1 MSRLLILTLSLALAA
16 CGGPPPPLPAGSAAY
31 DVLPADSGALDDAY
45 RISPQDVVS
54 VTVFREPD
62 LTFDRLTVDASG
74 SMPFPLIGSVLAAGR
89 SPTELADLLASRL
102 NQRYLRNPQVT
113 VNVVSSITQQV
124 TVEGQVVTPGVYP
137 ISGRTTLLDAMALAR
152 SPTQTAKLD
161 EIVVFRLVDGERLG
175 AVFDLKAIRSGRAP
189 DPRLQG
195 GDRVVV
201 GYSALK
207 GAQRDFLQVAPLFLP
222 LFAVFRP
229 F

>member
-1 MSRLLILTLSLALAA
+1 MLRLLILMSSLMLAA

-31 DVLPADSGALDDAY
+31 DVLPADTGSLDDAY
-45 RISPQDVVS
+45 RISPRDVVA

-62 LTFDRLTVDASG
+62 LTFDRVTVDASG
-74 SMPFPLIGSVLAAGR
+74 ALPFPLIGSVQAAGR
-89 SPTELADLLASRL
+89 TPTELADLLTARL

-124 TVEGQVVTPGVYP
+124 TVEGQVISPGVYP
-137 ISGRTTLLDAMALAR
+137 ILGRTTLLDAMALAK
-152 SPTQTAKLD
+152 SPSQTAKLD
-161 EIVVFRLVDGERLG
+161 EIVVFRMVDGQRLG

-201 GYSALK
+201 GYSALR
-207 GAQRDFLQVAPLFLP
+207 GAQRDFLQAVPLL
-222 LFAVFRP
+222 AIFRP